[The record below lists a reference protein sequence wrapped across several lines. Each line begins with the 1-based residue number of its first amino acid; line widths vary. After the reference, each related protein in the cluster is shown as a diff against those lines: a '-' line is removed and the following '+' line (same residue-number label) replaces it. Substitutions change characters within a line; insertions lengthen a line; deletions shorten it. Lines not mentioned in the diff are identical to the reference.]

1 VIFHIVMMKCKKTA
15 KALEAAA
22 EATCL
27 VGAHR
32 RGGCL
37 RRKLILGVGGAL
49 IVCVWL
55 FREPL
60 RRQIFAQGV
69 LANDA
74 PTEEAVHEM
83 IQNAADPQAAIV
95 AVWNTGKI
103 AQRLLA
109 IQKLS
114 SVGGIDKPLPANLR
128 NMLLA
133 AALDPDMDVRE
144 IALGALDSRNDPA
157 LPALSAAQLNDL
169 DPQVRLL
176 GLTHLRKLSSIIG
189 VPVVVPLLKDINPQI
204 LACALRLLED
214 WSGENFGVK
223 LSDAVPLE
231 DAKTGLTVFE
241 EASYHKTR
249 AGVDRAA
256 TWWAEHKAEFQP
268 VQLEIPSEALTAA
281 KSIYAGDFTLPTIG
295 GQSVRLSDFRGK
307 VVFINFWATWCTA
320 CVSELPELIA
330 LQKGHNDNL
339 EILGVS
345 LDFVPD
351 EDNPTAPSSPEM
363 IRKKVAQTV
372 ALRGI
377 NYPVLLDEK
386 NAVGGRFNGG
396 ELPTTVLIDAQGRI
410 RRRFIGA
417 RSLPVFEAM
426 VVEASKPITPIQT
439 AR

>member
-1 VIFHIVMMKCKKTA
+1 MLNNKKTA
-15 KALEAAA
+15 EGSDATA

-27 VGAHR
+27 GEAHC

-37 RRKLILGVGGAL
+37 WRKLTLGAGIAL
-49 IVCVWL
+49 VVCVWL

-74 PTEEAVHEM
+74 PTDEAMQEM
-83 IQNAADPQAAIV
+83 IQNAADPQAAV
-95 AVWNTGKI
+95 LGAWNTGKI
-103 AQRLLA
+103 AQRLMA

-114 SVGGIDKPLPANLR
+114 SVDGNDKPLPAALR

-144 IALGALDSRNDPA
+144 IALSALDNRNDPA

-176 GLTHLRKLSSIIG
+176 GLMHLKKLSAGIG
-189 VPVVVPLLKDINPQI
+189 VPVVVPLLKDTDPQI
-204 LACALRLLED
+204 LAYALRLLED

-223 LSDAVPLE
+223 LSDAVPLA

-241 EASYHKTR
+241 EASYRKTR

-256 TWWAEHKAEFQP
+256 TWWAEHKAEFHP

-281 KSIYAGDFTLPTIG
+281 KSIYAGDFTLGAIDG
-295 GQSVRLSDFRGK
+295 RSARLSDFRGK
-307 VVFINFWATWCTA
+307 VVLVNFWATWCTA
-320 CVSELPELIA
+320 CVSELPELIV
-330 LQKGHNDNL
+330 LQKNHNDHL

-351 EDNPTAPSSPEM
+351 EDNREPPSTPEG
-363 IRKKVAQTV
+363 IRKKVARTV
-372 ALRGI
+372 MLRGI

-386 NAVGGRFNGG
+386 NAVGSRFNGG
-396 ELPTTVLIDAQGRI
+396 ELPTTVIIDAQGRI
-410 RRRFIGA
+410 RRRFIGT

-426 VVEASKPITPIQT
+426 IAEASKPIP
-439 AR
+439 